1 MSASG
6 TDSATI
12 GPPNFFVPFMLLLSP
27 DLMPASVSVNDFF
40 GNRGMV
46 AYDRLAAFSIV
57 CSTPV
62 ILLYV
67 LLSRRLGA
75 GFAPG
80 GAVKG

>member
-1 MSASG
+1 MAVVTVSSFVMMWG
-6 TDSATI
+6 NSS
-12 GPPNFFVPFMLLLSP
+12 VPFMLLLSP

-46 AYDRLAAFSIV
+46 AYGRLAAFSIV

-62 ILLYV
+62 VLLYV
-67 LLSRRLGA
+67 LISRRLG
-75 GFAPG
+75 GFALG